1 MMVSTLIPS
10 QLKQDPSPTPL
21 PTTLVLAHRPL
32 TVGTVASYNTVWDMK
47 SEITY
52 IEFSFS
58 HLSYLNPCWIDWLV
72 FHGQSRQWHRK
83 AAWVESL
90 FSLECK
96 KRYLEVSFLACC
108 PELRCPGFSFPSDPE
123 VGYFSPL
130 PVFLVKVTALSSGK
144 FPIAQDP
151 QLDNRK
157 IKCHSHFLV
166 LTLETR
172 TSPLPP
178 FLFLV
183 PLTS

>member
-1 MMVSTLIPS
+1 
-10 QLKQDPSPTPL
+10 
-21 PTTLVLAHRPL
+21 
-32 TVGTVASYNTVWDMK
+32 MK
-47 SEITY
+47 SAITY
-52 IEFSFS
+52 VEFSFS
-58 HLSYLNPCWIDWLV
+58 HLFCLNPCWNDWLL

-83 AAWVESL
+83 ASWGESL
-90 FSLECK
+90 ISVACK
-96 KRYLEVSFLACC
+96 KRYFEVGFLACC
-108 PELRCPGFSFPSDPE
+108 PELRCPGFSLPSDPE
-123 VGYFSPL
+123 FGHFSPL

-144 FPIAQDP
+144 FPIDQNP

-178 FLFLV
+178 FISLV